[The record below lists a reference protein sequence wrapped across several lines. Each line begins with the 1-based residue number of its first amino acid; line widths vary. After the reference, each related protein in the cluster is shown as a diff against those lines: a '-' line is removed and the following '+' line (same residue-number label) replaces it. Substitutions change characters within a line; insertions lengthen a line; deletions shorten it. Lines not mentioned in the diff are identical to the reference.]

1 MGLERVIVY
10 LYTSAVSNLEGV
22 RKRARLNII
31 PYLYCTG
38 HLHKPPGIKRRMLM
52 DILSTP
58 LQLPNKYYDSLHLIS
73 HKLVVNLSQH
83 HIFGPAF
90 LLPTISTKNVPH
102 KGKSFYPIPHSMYSS

>member
-38 HLHKPPGIKRRMLM
+38 HLHKPPA
-52 DILSTP
+52 LS
-58 LQLPNKYYDSLHLIS
+58 
-73 HKLVVNLSQH
+73 
-83 HIFGPAF
+83 G
-90 LLPTISTKNVPH
+90 
-102 KGKSFYPIPHSMYSS
+102 GC